1 MSIIPVAGP
10 PATVDM
16 RAGGPAGQAGQA
28 GSTRPT
34 TNRFWKP
41 LMPIPRKELLIS
53 ATMILILLAS
63 GQALAQSG
71 EAAERGQAIAVVN
84 GVELTQADFIAFVN
98 TRIGEQARHV
108 KLNQQQLSI
117 LLNEYI
123 NRELIYQDALEKGL
137 ENAPEVATAIANQRR
152 NIIASYAV
160 RQLVEQPIP
169 NEELERAYKKL
180 MAKPT
185 REYRARH
192 ILLGS
197 EQRAREV
204 ISALEHGEAF
214 DQLAKENSM
223 DATAEQGGELGWVST
238 EQMAE
243 PLRNAMV
250 DMRKGSWSRSPVKSD
265 FGWHILRV
273 EDTRI
278 IPPPPFEE
286 VRDELVRR
294 LHNRNISDYI
304 AELRNTSQIEIRQ
317 SQ

>member
-1 MSIIPVAGP
+1 MMNHRN
-10 PATVDM
+10 D
-16 RAGGPAGQAGQA
+16 
-28 GSTRPT
+28 
-34 TNRFWKP
+34 
-41 LMPIPRKELLIS
+41 
-53 ATMILILLAS
+53 ILLSAS
-63 GQALAQSG
+63 MVLALLVSGLTFAQPG
-71 EAAERGQAIAVVN
+71 AAAERAQVIAVVN

-117 LLNEYI
+117 LLSEYI
-123 NRELIYQDALEKGL
+123 NRELIYQDAVKQGI

-152 NIIASYAV
+152 NIIASFAV

-169 NEELERAYKKL
+169 NEELERVYKQL

-197 EQRAREV
+197 EQRAREL
-204 ISALEHGEAF
+204 ISALEKGEAF
-214 DQLAKENSM
+214 DRLAKENSM
-223 DATAEQGGELGWVST
+223 DATAEQGGELGWVSS

-243 PLRNAMV
+243 PLRAAMA

-286 VRDELVRR
+286 VKDELVRR
-294 LHNRNISDYI
+294 LHNRNISEHI
-304 AELRNTSQIEIRQ
+304 AKLRNSSEIEIRQ